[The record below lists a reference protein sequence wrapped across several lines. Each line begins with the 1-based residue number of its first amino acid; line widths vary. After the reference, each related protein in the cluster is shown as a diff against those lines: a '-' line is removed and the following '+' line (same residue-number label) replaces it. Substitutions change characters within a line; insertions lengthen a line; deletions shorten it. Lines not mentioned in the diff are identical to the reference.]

1 MQSSS
6 HSIQQGLR
14 QSELD
19 KKFQAASAQY
29 VWTLITKYFGP
40 MIEFLKG
47 LQTQL
52 ETISADDVGFQQGY
66 TKQVFVSFRLKEE
79 EEEKGYHM
87 Y

>member
-6 HSIQQGLR
+6 HSVQQGLR

-29 VWTLITKYFGP
+29 VWSVITKYFGP
-40 MIEFLKG
+40 MMEFLKG

-52 ETISADDVGFQQGY
+52 ETVSADDVGFQQGY
-66 TKQVFVSFRLKEE
+66 TKQVLFLK
-79 EEEKGYHM
+79 KSKKKVFS
-87 Y
+87 